1 MDTIRETLL
10 LKATNPFNIEG
21 MSGTMKVVVIIAI
34 VIIIIIL
41 YSKSQDDGMIMIQN
55 TTIPLNKKEDL
66 IMANIAREKILG
78 NSSSTVMGFFKLN
91 GGDRTANYTTPYIPI
106 MQVEQNWS
114 LEISPTPQ
122 GTDHNVARLRVTTS
136 KAGTN
141 EDQMIDLPE
150 IPKQRWVFIAI
161 LRDGRRFDVIYD
173 NKIVASHRLREYP
186 VIIPSPLSVGN
197 AGLDG
202 FTNYIMINEKRLAPA
217 DVEAVRLSYVDT
229 NGIITEK
236 AVISLS
242 LPSIKFTDFCLPGFP
257 CNFITAPPANNLVK
271 WNSPYA

>member
-1 MDTIRETLL
+1 MEVIGETRL
-10 LKATNPFNIEG
+10 LKATNPFKFAG
-21 MSGTMKVVVIIAI
+21 MSGTMKIVIVVVI
-34 VIIIIIL
+34 VVVIIIL
-41 YSKSQDDGMIMIQN
+41 YSKSQDDGTTMIQN
-55 TTIPLNKKEDL
+55 TTLSLNNKTDIIMPDVVKK
-66 IMANIAREKILG
+66 KILG

-91 GGDRTANYTTPYIPI
+91 GGDRTVNYTTPYIPI
-106 MQVEQNWS
+106 LQVENNWS

-122 GTDHNVARLRVTTS
+122 GTDHNVARLRVIVS
-136 KAGTN
+136 KAGIN
-141 EDQMIDLPE
+141 ENKIIDLPE
-150 IPKQRWVFIAI
+150 LPKQRWVFIAI

-173 NKIVASHRLREYP
+173 NKIVASHRLDVYP

-197 AGLDG
+197 KGLDG
-202 FTNYIMINEKRLAPA
+202 LTNYIMINEKRMTPA
-217 DVEAVRLSYVDT
+217 DVESIRRSYVDT

>member
-1 MDTIRETLL
+1 MAATTSSMDIFKLGE
-10 LKATNPFNIEG
+10 
-21 MSGTMKVVVIIAI
+21 MSGTMKIVIVVI
-34 VIIIIIL
+34 VIIVIILL
-41 YSKSQDDGMIMIQN
+41 YSKSQDDGTIMIQN
-55 TTIPLNKKEDL
+55 TTLPLNEKKDL
-66 IMANIAREKILG
+66 IMPDVVRNKILG

-91 GGDRTANYTTPYIPI
+91 GGNRTANYTTPYIPLL
-106 MQVEQNWS
+106 QVEKNWS

-122 GTDHNVARLRVTTS
+122 GTDHNVARLSISTS
-136 KAGTN
+136 KAGTITT
-141 EDQMIDLPE
+141 ERIDLPE

-173 NKIVASHRLREYP
+173 NKIVASHRLEAYP

-197 AGLDG
+197 TGLDG

-217 DVEAVRLSYVDT
+217 DVEAIRLSYVDT

>member
-1 MDTIRETLL
+1 MATITGSMD
-10 LKATNPFNIEG
+10 PFKLGE
-21 MSGTMKVVVIIAI
+21 MSGTLKIGIVIVIAI
-34 VIIIIIL
+34 VIIIL
-41 YSKSQDDGMIMIQN
+41 YSKSQDDGTTMIQN
-55 TTIPLNKKEDL
+55 TTLSLNNKTDIVMPDVVKT
-66 IMANIAREKILG
+66 KILG
-78 NSSSTVMGFFKLN
+78 SSSSTVMGFFKLN
-91 GGDRTANYTTPYIPI
+91 GGDRSSNYTDPYIPI
-106 MQVEQNWS
+106 MQVENNWS
-114 LEISPTPQ
+114 LEISRTPQ
-122 GTDHNVARLRVTTS
+122 GTDHNVAQLRVIVD
-136 KAGTN
+136 KAKTK
-141 EDQMIDLPE
+141 EPRIIDLPE

-173 NKIVASHRLREYP
+173 NKIVASQRLDVYP

-197 AGLDG
+197 KGLDG
-202 FTNYIMINEKRLAPA
+202 FTNYIMINETRLTPA
-217 DVEAVRLSYVDT
+217 DVESTRRSYVDT

>member
-1 MDTIRETLL
+1 MDVIGETLL
-10 LKATNPFNIEG
+10 LKATNPFKFAG
-21 MSGTMKVVVIIAI
+21 MSGTMKLVVIIAI

-41 YSKSQDDGMIMIQN
+41 YSKSQDDGTIMIQN
-55 TTIPLNKKEDL
+55 TTLPLNEKKDL
-66 IMANIAREKILG
+66 IMADIVRKKILG

-91 GGDRTANYTTPYIPI
+91 GGDRTANYTTPYIPLL
-106 MQVEQNWS
+106 QVEKNWS

-122 GTDHNVARLRVTTS
+122 GTDHTVAQLSITT
-136 KAGTN
+136 KKGGTITT
-141 EDQMIDLPE
+141 ERIDLPE

-173 NKIVASHRLREYP
+173 NKIVASHRLEAYP

-197 AGLDG
+197 TGLDG

-217 DVEAVRLSYVDT
+217 DVESTRQSYVNT

-257 CNFITAPPANNLVK
+257 CNFIAAPPANNLVK